1 MPMKTLRFVYLF
13 LIILLLAG
21 CSKPAESLMQPY
33 EHALIEADSL
43 ARSGAADSA
52 SAVRLIAHLHTEDED
67 CRGRPA
73 RLPGMLIHLS

>member
-13 LIILLLAG
+13 LIIFLLAG

-43 ARSGAADSA
+43 ARSGAPT
-52 SAVRLIAHLHTEDED
+52 VPQP
-67 CRGRPA
+67 CG
-73 RLPGMLIHLS
+73 